1 MRIEPHILF
10 VDDNP
15 DICELVQAVLQ
26 GAGFRVS
33 TSDSTAGALQ
43 LAASEHFD
51 ALLLDYWMPDL
62 TGIELC
68 RRIRAFDQS
77 TPILICSGAVTP
89 AHREAAVLAGA
100 QGYVNKPFYSGDLI
114 RALRSSLKSKA
125 SRSESGLST
134 LS

>member
-1 MRIEPHILF
+1 MTIEPHILF

-26 GAGFRVS
+26 GSGFRVL
-33 TSDSTAGALQ
+33 TADSTAVALH

-51 ALLLDYWMPDL
+51 AVLLDYWMPDL

-77 TPILICSGAVTP
+77 TPILICSGAVTE
-89 AHREAAVLAGA
+89 ADKQAAVVAGA
-100 QGYVNKPFYSGDLI
+100 QGYVNKPFYSSDLI
-114 RALRSSLKSKA
+114 GALRTSLKAKIPDKNLA
-125 SRSESGLST
+125 
-134 LS
+134 